1 MTDIQATGFGLKRQN
16 TSGIQ
21 PVEYKVL
28 VLPTKID
35 EKTDGGIIYPDQT
48 HEKEEW
54 AQIRAVVVALGGNA
68 FKDPDWKEPVPQI
81 GDQIIM
87 AKYAGNFIEGDDGK
101 EYRIVNDKDIAAIR
115 KE

>member
-1 MTDIQATGFGLKRQN
+1 MEN

-28 VLPTKID
+28 VLPEQIE
-35 EKTDGGIIYPDQT
+35 EKTQGGIYYPDQT

-54 AQIRAVVVALGGNA
+54 AQIKATLVAMGGNA
-68 FKDPDWKEPVPQI
+68 FKDPEWQQPVPQI
-81 GDQIIM
+81 GDQVYI
-87 AKYAGNFIEGDDGK
+87 AKYAGNFINGIDGK
-101 EYRIVNDKDIAAIR
+101 EYRLCSDKDIGAIR